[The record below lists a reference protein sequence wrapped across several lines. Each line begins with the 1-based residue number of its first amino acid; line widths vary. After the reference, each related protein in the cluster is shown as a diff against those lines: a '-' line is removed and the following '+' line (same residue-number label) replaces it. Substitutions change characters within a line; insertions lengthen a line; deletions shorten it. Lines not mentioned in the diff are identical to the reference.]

1 LSKGQV
7 QRGWEIR
14 GCGAAFLGIGVPKLY
29 QWSFCGEGTRK
40 GLAGYALGIFG
51 QRFFQSELLV
61 EKLKSNQL
69 TVISFQ

>member
-14 GCGAAFLGIGVPKLY
+14 GCGDAFLGNVVPKLY
-29 QWSFCGEGTRK
+29 QGIFCGEGARK
-40 GLAGYALGIFG
+40 GLAGYAVGIFA

-61 EKLKSNQL
+61 EKLKSDQL
-69 TVISFQ
+69 